1 MSLRSRRAGG
11 RCFGSTQ
18 VPLMLSLSL
27 FLSRSLLV
35 PMMTVAVAVGLALG
49 SGGCTKAG
57 RSIVQVQV
65 ALGTGVTGVTK
76 VEIVVTPSGGGA
88 PAHEEFTGLD
98 FTTPQTLG
106 VFLDSSITGSVGVQA
121 NGYMGSA
128 IVASSTSVTT
138 MVMPGKASPPVM
150 VTLTAVTPGSGSGGA
165 GTGGAAGAGAAG
177 GQSGG
182 SGGGAGAPS
191 GSGGAAGAPAGSG
204 GAAGDASG
212 GGGGSGSGSGGAGG
226 KPAGGKAWQ
235 GAMLAENNDLQQD
248 TLPAIAVDSKGNAV
262 VVYEHGYVL
271 WSNYYSAATGTWG
284 TPGPVDARADSNAS
298 WASVAVDKNGKYL
311 AVWQQAYDNSIH
323 GIWQATSTDGIHWS
337 EPSAIAT
344 TGMLFTPYMAMND
357 DGIAG
362 VVWVE
367 NLGVNI
373 NYFQLS
379 GSVRGANGTWSAPHI
394 MKASTDTGDR
404 NPAIVVTGQGDVV
417 VAWEQPDDRAASAAK
432 TSIWMERYT
441 GGAWGSPSLVESYDT
456 NWASY
461 ANLATNKAGQIVV
474 TWLQYVNS
482 DELWSR
488 RYPASGTPDPP
499 VRIGE
504 PADIGT
510 DTSVVLDDAGNATV
524 TMAITTKTRVQAYTS
539 RAAWGQAWSAPVAM
553 ETDNQAGYDNL
564 DAFEYA
570 ISPHLARDA
579 TGNVYLIWRKR
590 VDTGVDS
597 KMKILFRWDLW
608 SRIYDAGSNT
618 WGPATPLETRDM
630 NTMNPPQITSVF
642 GEKISVNASGVAA
655 VAWYY
660 GYDLDVWANIYR

>member
-1 MSLRSRRAGG
+1 
-11 RCFGSTQ
+11 
-18 VPLMLSLSL
+18 MLSLSL

-35 PMMTVAVAVGLALG
+35 PMVTVAVAVALAVG
-49 SGGCTKAG
+49 SAGCTKAG
-57 RSIVQVQV
+57 RSLLQVQV
-65 ALGTGVTGVTK
+65 ALDSRVTGVTK
-76 VEIVVTPSGGGA
+76 VEIVVTPIGGGA
-88 PAHEEFTGLD
+88 PTHEEFTGLD
-98 FTTPQTLG
+98 LTTPQTLG

-121 NGYMGSA
+121 NGYMGSGSTV
-128 IVASSTSVTT
+128 VASSTSVVT
-138 MVMPGKASPPVM
+138 MVVPGKASGPVM
-150 VTLTAVTPGSGSGGA
+150 VTLTPATPGSGSGGA

-177 GQSGG
+177 GNSGGAGGTAGAAGTPGG
-182 SGGGAGAPS
+182 SGGVAGTPG
-191 GSGGAAGAPAGSG
+191 GSGGAAGGASGAG
-204 GAAGDASG
+204 GAGA
-212 GGGGSGSGSGGAGG
+212 SGGAGG

-248 TLPAIAVDSKGNAV
+248 TLPAIAVDSNGNAV

-284 TPGPVDARADSNAS
+284 TPGPVDARADSEAT

-323 GIWQATSTDGIHWS
+323 GIWQATSTDGVHWS
-337 EPSAIAT
+337 EPAAIAT

-367 NLGVNI
+367 NLGANI

-379 GSVRGANGTWSAPHI
+379 GSVRAANGTWSAPHVL
-394 MKASTDTGDR
+394 KASTDTGDR

-417 VAWEQPDDRAASAAK
+417 VAWEQPDDRAVSAAK

-441 GGAWGSPSLVESYDT
+441 GGAWGSPSLVESYDA
-456 NWASY
+456 NWAGY
-461 ANLATNKAGQIVV
+461 ADLATNKAGQIVV
-474 TWLQYVNS
+474 TWVQYVNS

-488 RYPASGTPDPP
+488 RYPASGMPDPP

-510 DTSVVLDDAGNATV
+510 APAPSVALDDAGNATV
-524 TMAITTKTRVQAYTS
+524 AMAITTKTRVQAYTS
-539 RAAWGQAWSAPVAM
+539 RAAWGQAWSAPMAM

-570 ISPHLARDA
+570 ISPHVARDA

-597 KMKILFRWDLW
+597 KMKTLFRWDLW
-608 SRIYDAGSNT
+608 SRIYDVGSNT
-618 WGPATPLETRDM
+618 WGPATPLEMRDM
-630 NTMNPPQITSVF
+630 NTMNPPQTTSVF
-642 GEKISVNASGVAA
+642 GEKISVNASGVAG
-655 VAWYY
+655 VAWYF